1 MGFHRKFGPG
11 ANPNSRWFSL
21 LAKAASLTCFEDWH
35 DLATQDGTFGDS
47 QRHDPIPGNEPIQ
60 RIIHRWGIVGN
71 SRHGIAS
78 DAVTTDEFEVWFD
91 KGVTD
96 GLPVVPPTRERV
108 ERMRSGTRRSPDE
121 LLGEMPPNYGRLTVE
136 KAAINAVLAG
146 CRPEYLP
153 VVIAAAECAC
163 DPAFNL
169 HGVSTSTHF
178 SAPLIVVNGPIR
190 TLIGLNSAFGVFGP
204 GYRANATI
212 GRALRL
218 MIINIGGARPGEMSM
233 STFGHPGRYTYC
245 IAEHEEASPWPP
257 YHVSRGVAPEVST
270 VTLFGG
276 EAPHGISD
284 HASRTAKALAG
295 SLGWSM
301 VGIWNSK
308 HFPLYSHTMLVVG
321 PEHAR
326 TFAGDGWTRERLAR
340 HLYETVR
347 VPYRALVPN
356 DDHGEGTNLRYGKT
370 PPAPDTLIPKF
381 PSPEE
386 IHIVVAGGTA
396 GRFSVAIPGWL
407 GTKNGSTPVTRPVE
421 FD

>member
-1 MGFHRKFGPG
+1 M
-11 ANPNSRWFSL
+11 
-21 LAKAASLTCFEDWH
+21 
-35 DLATQDGTFGDS
+35 
-47 QRHDPIPGNEPIQ
+47 
-60 RIIHRWGIVGN
+60 
-71 SRHGIAS
+71 
-78 DAVTTDEFEVWFD
+78 TTDEFEIWFE

-96 GLPVVPPTRERV
+96 GLPVVPPTRSRV
-108 ERMRSGTRRSPDE
+108 GRMLAGTRRGPDE
-121 LLGEMPPNYGRLTVE
+121 LIGEMAPNYGRLTVE
-136 KAAINAVLAG
+136 KAATNAVMAG

-153 VVIAAAECAC
+153 VVIAAAEGAC

-169 HGVSTSTHF
+169 HGMSASTHF
-178 SAPLIVVNGPIR
+178 AAPLIVVNGPIR
-190 TLIGLNSAFGVFGP
+190 SRIGLNSAFGVFGP

-218 MIINIGGARPGEMSM
+218 LMINVGGARPGETSM

-245 IAEHEEASPWPP
+245 IAENEEASPWPP
-257 YHVSRGVAPEVST
+257 YHVSRGVAPETSA
-270 VTLFGG
+270 VTLFAG

-308 HFPLYSHTMLVVG
+308 HFPLYSHTMLIVG

-326 TFAGDGWTRERLAR
+326 TFADDGWTRERLAR
-340 HLYETVR
+340 HLHETVR
-347 VPYRALVPN
+347 VPYRTLVPD

-370 PPAPDTLIPKF
+370 PPALDELIPKF
-381 PSPEE
+381 PSPDE
-386 IHIVVAGGTA
+386 IHVVVAGGTA

-407 GTKNGSTPVTRPVE
+407 GTKNGSRPVTRPVE

>member
-1 MGFHRKFGPG
+1 M
-11 ANPNSRWFSL
+11 
-21 LAKAASLTCFEDWH
+21 
-35 DLATQDGTFGDS
+35 
-47 QRHDPIPGNEPIQ
+47 
-60 RIIHRWGIVGN
+60 
-71 SRHGIAS
+71 
-78 DAVTTDEFEVWFD
+78 TTDEFEIWFE

-108 ERMRSGTRRSPDE
+108 ERMLAGTRRRPDE
-121 LLGEMPPNYGRLTVE
+121 LVGEMPPNYGRLSVE
-136 KAAINAVLAG
+136 KAAINAVMAG
-146 CRPEYLP
+146 CQPEYLP
-153 VVIAAAECAC
+153 VVLAAAECAC

-169 HGVSTSTHF
+169 HGMSTSTHF
-178 SAPLIVVNGPIR
+178 AAPLIVVNGPVR
-190 TLIGLNSAFGVFGP
+190 ARIGLNSSFGVFGP

-218 MIINIGGARPGEMSM
+218 CMINIGGARPGETSM

-257 YHVSRGVAPEVST
+257 FHVSRGLAAGASA
-270 VTLFGG
+270 VTLFAG

-284 HASRTAKALAG
+284 HASRTARQLAG
-295 SLGWSM
+295 SIGWSM
-301 VGIWNSK
+301 ASMWNSK

-326 TFAGDGWTRERLAR
+326 TFADDGWTRAQLAR
-340 HLYETVR
+340 HLWETVR
-347 VPYRALVPN
+347 VPYRTLLPD
-356 DDHGEGTNLRYGKT
+356 DDHGEGTNLRYGRT
-370 PPAPDTLIPKF
+370 PPSPDAMVSKF

-396 GRFSVAIPGWL
+396 GRFSAAIPGGL
-407 GTKNGSTPVTRPVE
+407 GTKHGSQPVTRPIK